1 MTVSILLADDHP
13 VVRRGLRGLLESQS
27 GWQVVGE
34 ASNGAEAVEQVGRLQ
49 PNVLIVDLMM
59 PEIDGLEVTRRVRQ
73 LSPQT
78 HIIILSM
85 YANEAYVLE
94 ALRAGAAG
102 YVLKD
107 STAEDFA
114 EAVRLFLAGRHFL
127 SAALSERAIQ
137 VYARQ
142 AAESAA
148 LEPYDLLTAREREVF
163 RLAAEGMN
171 NHAIGKRLG
180 ISPRTAETHRTNLMR
195 KLGFGSQADLIRL
208 AIRKG
213 ILPSP

>member
-13 VVRRGLRGLLESQS
+13 IVRRGLRGLLENQAD
-27 GWQVVGE
+27 WQVVGE

-107 STAEDFA
+107 STAEDLA
-114 EAVRLFLAGRHFL
+114 EAVRQVLTGRHFL
-127 SAALSERAIQ
+127 SAVLSERAIQ

-142 AAESAA
+142 AADSAA
-148 LEPYDLLTAREREVF
+148 LEPYDLLTEREREVF

-195 KLGFGSQADLIRL
+195 KLGFGSQSDLIRF